1 MDQFKHFPTNDAF
14 ENFIAAC
21 KITRDKPASSS
32 IPLSP
37 VGDMKFSGAALP
49 QLFLVYPETGIQV
62 DSVLKK
68 IADFYARRDCPIT
81 RHLSVATLALVAAT
95 RDAAISA
102 VAHSNRCLSST
113 ASGRLLQ
120 CLIFPGRPRHDYS
133 ARIGR
138 YIIKPFDAEKLLY
151 WAGKCKSTFPVDLRE
166 FSGWATLERTF
177 EDVPIV
183 DWTGEGRRKSLL
195 VNVGQETASYL
206 IDNYFSEM
214 AHSYARRAKVDVKRD
229 ALLLESAGWTWV
241 GIDELLSTLLLKEVS
256 YFTWEIQ
263 STNAGWATFSDQ
275 RGLHFNFVP
284 PQVFE
289 DCREWMKA
297 KLGFVESSSSSLF
310 DQSIQTYC
318 TFLQRA
324 HGHRLHGRQD
334 EAFLHFA
341 IALDLLLGSEGRSQ
355 ESVAERSALLVHRQS
370 RLSLDQQAQA
380 VKRLY
385 HARSKY
391 VHEGTSVIDNDAVEI
406 ESVCTQVLWTLLAC
420 SSLGAVRDVDDWLAK
435 IDYLNA
441 ARHAGKAL
449 AEDELQAIG
458 VPPDGDYRQTPRVSD
473 VSKVDQDDSHP
484 WRAYT

>member
-1 MDQFKHFPTNDAF
+1 MDHFKHLPANDAF
-14 ENFIAAC
+14 EGFIAGC
-21 KITRDKPASSS
+21 HISREKPVSSF

-37 VGDMKFSGAALP
+37 LGDLKFGGTALP
-49 QLFLVYPETGIQV
+49 QLFLVYPETGIKV

-68 IADFYARRDCPIT
+68 IADFYARRGCPT
-81 RHLSVATLALVAAT
+81 SRHLSVATLALVAAT
-95 RDAAISA
+95 RDAASGA

-120 CLIFPGRPRHDYS
+120 CLIFPGRPRHDYA

-138 YIIKPFDAEKLLY
+138 YTIKPFDAEKLLY

-177 EDVPIV
+177 EEVSIV
-183 DWTGEGRRKSLL
+183 DWTGEGRGKSLL
-195 VNVGQETASYL
+195 VNVGQQIASYL

-214 AHSYARRAKVDVKRD
+214 AHAYAMRVKVDLKRD
-229 ALLLESAGWTWV
+229 ALLLESSGWTWI
-241 GIDELLSTLLLKEVS
+241 GIDELLSTLLLKQVS

-289 DCREWMKA
+289 ECREWVKDR
-297 KLGFVESSSSSLF
+297 LGFVESLSPSLF
-310 DQSIQTYC
+310 YQSIQTYC

-324 HGHRLHGRQD
+324 HGHRLQGRQD

-380 VKRLY
+380 MKRLY

-406 ESVCTQVLWTLLAC
+406 EGVCTQVLWTLLAC

-449 AEDELQAIG
+449 AEDELKAIG
-458 VPPDGDYRQTPRVSD
+458 VPPDGDHRQTPRVLD
-473 VSKVDQDDSHP
+473 VAKSDQDDSHS
-484 WRAYT
+484 WRAYS